1 VSKHF
6 GLAVLA
12 ILVGVPTLFV
22 ESAYSEAQH
31 DKVPADV
38 SEHFR
43 LECKSPD
50 SLIHIV
56 IQEGEIQDVKIDL
69 PNHVTVDRNEQY
81 PLHSNAYK
89 ESEDW
94 YVWTGVDNDFKHY
107 MRGNLI
113 HTDSIFTYQEI
124 RHTIAPNGGWS
135 DTKLVVDTSNCGGD

>member
-1 VSKHF
+1 MSKHF

-22 ESAYSEAQH
+22 ESAYFEAQH

-50 SLIHIV
+50 CLIHIV

-81 PLHSNAYK
+81 QIGRAH
-89 ESEDW
+89 
-94 YVWTGVDNDFKHY
+94 V
-107 MRGNLI
+107 
-113 HTDSIFTYQEI
+113 
-124 RHTIAPNGGWS
+124 
-135 DTKLVVDTSNCGGD
+135 